1 MSSSMKQYLFCEL
14 QIEIETLMKKNVNKK
29 FQSGISIS
37 KSNSCIK
44 AITIIPGDMK
54 SKLILG

>member
-1 MSSSMKQYLFCEL
+1 MKQYLFCEL
-14 QIEIETLMKKNVNKK
+14 QIEIETPMKKNVNKK

>member
-1 MSSSMKQYLFCEL
+1 MKQYLFCEL

-44 AITIIPGDMK
+44 AIIILPEDVN
-54 SKLILG
+54 SKLIMG